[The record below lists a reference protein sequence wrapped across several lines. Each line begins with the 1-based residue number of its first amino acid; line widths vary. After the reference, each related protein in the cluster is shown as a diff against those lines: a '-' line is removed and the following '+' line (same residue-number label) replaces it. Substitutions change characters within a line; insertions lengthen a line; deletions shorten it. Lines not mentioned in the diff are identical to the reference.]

1 MIEPLGE
8 VTLPLS
14 LGSYPKRSTKMVKF
28 LVVKAPSAYN
38 IILGRPSLNLF
49 RAISSTFHMKLKFPT
64 SDGVGEAVGDERMAR
79 ECYANTLKRSRE
91 RLGGVPYQKEK
102 RKMTDMGLEIKDA
115 PEEPF
120 GKIGGERRVEAVEE
134 LKVINLSEDDEKTTN
149 IGTTMRPSTEEH
161 LIQFLKKNKEVFAWT
176 MTDLHGISPD
186 VITHKLSVNPSAKS
200 VKQKK
205 RMFGPERSQA
215 IKEEVDKMLQAG
227 YIRPVQYPEW
237 LANVVLVPKPNG
249 KWRLCIDFT
258 DLNKACPKDPF
269 PLPRIDILVDST
281 SGCEMLSFLDAY
293 QGYNQIPLAPKDQEK
308 ASFVKDQG
316 VFCYNVM
323 PFGLKKQERRTNDLS
338 ITCFKIRLAE
348 TWSDF
353 WYEVKP
359 RQVHLWGEGGRFLG
373 YMISERGIEANPEKI
388 NAIMDMSPPKS
399 IREVQKLAGRLAA
412 LNRFISRSA
421 DKGLPFFKILRGGA
435 KFEWSKKWPGSI

>member
-14 LGSYPKRSTKMVKF
+14 LGSYPKRSTKIVKF

-49 RAISSTFHMKLKFPT
+49 RAIASIFHMKLKFPI
-64 SDGVGEAVGDERMAR
+64 SDGVGETVGDERMAR
-79 ECYANTLKRSRE
+79 KCYANTLKRSRE
-91 RLGGVPYQKEK
+91 RLGGVPYQKGK
-102 RKMTDMGLEIKDA
+102 RKMTDMGLAIKDA

-120 GKIGGERRVEAVEE
+120 GKIGVERRVEAVEE
-134 LKVINLSEDDEKTTN
+134 LKIINLSEDDEKTTK

-186 VITHKLSVNPSAKS
+186 VITHKLNVNLSVKPK
-200 VKQKK
+200 KQKK
-205 RMFGPERSQA
+205 RMFGAERSQA

-227 YIRPVQYPEW
+227 YIRPVQFPEW

-249 KWRLCIDFT
+249 KWLLCIDFT

-293 QGYNQIPLAPKDQEK
+293 QGHNQIPLAPEDQEK
-308 ASFVKDQG
+308 
-316 VFCYNVM
+316 
-323 PFGLKKQERRTNDLS
+323 R
-338 ITCFKIRLAE
+338 
-348 TWSDF
+348 
-353 WYEVKP
+353 
-359 RQVHLWGEGGRFLG
+359 
-373 YMISERGIEANPEKI
+373 
-388 NAIMDMSPPKS
+388 
-399 IREVQKLAGRLAA
+399 A
-412 LNRFISRSA
+412 L
-421 DKGLPFFKILRGGA
+421 
-435 KFEWSKKWPGSI
+435 